1 MQSRNTSWGRLF
13 VLEQDPG
20 DQSPQTQRTGCAP
33 AGERAAA
40 AVGLADDMEWVDAQ
54 LSRFDLLLRTLAPVD
69 ALARL
74 LLNELAPLVGAAR
87 GAIYVMAVG
96 AGARETK
103 RLSLAAS
110 YAAGAGLPESVLVGE
125 GLLGQCAIDRRMRII
140 RDVPEDHFRIHSALG
155 SSAPRQLVVLPV
167 WLDDANIAV
176 LELAFFASLPAST
189 EALLDRLSERRPG
202 RSAFESAPEGAPS
215 GGAAPHPRTRPSQRA
230 GFWGKL
236 SHELRSPL
244 NSVLVLSKLLS
255 ENGESNLTAKQVAF
269 AKAIHHS
276 GNDLLGLVN
285 AISDLSKI
293 EAHRLVLEPVEMSF
307 SHFRADLL
315 RAFEPVAAARGLE
328 FSVELEPGLPDSIVT
343 DAKRLRQITKCL
355 LSNAFKF
362 TESGR
367 VAVRV
372 AMRGSGWSP
381 TRERLNGARG
391 VVAFAVTDTGVG
403 MSESEQRSILEVFPP
418 ERIEARRGA
427 GASGLGMAISRELA
441 RLLGGDL
448 RVESVVGSGSTFTL
462 YLPTCG
468 LSTAATTEPAE
479 ESEAQAHADVAQ
491 ATPEPPS
498 ELSAPVA
505 LPSPVSPAIG
515 RASEPSSRRRP
526 RGKGFEPAE
535 PADMTALSGLNII
548 LVDDDVR
555 SAFALTGLLE
565 RQGAAVSHAEDV
577 GEAIERLDEGR
588 RTSALLIDAELL
600 AAGSADS
607 VRNMLQRCAHLPI
620 IALTGTRTSEMP
632 AQVHRLPKSV
642 DARQLITL
650 LCDMSTQGR
659 PLSTGPI
666 QS

>member
-1 MQSRNTSWGRLF
+1 

-20 DQSPQTQRTGCAP
+20 EQSPQTQRTAGVP
-33 AGERAAA
+33 AGERVTAAA
-40 AVGLADDMEWVDAQ
+40 SPADDMEWVDAQ
-54 LSRFDLLLRTLAPVD
+54 LSRLDLLLRTLAPAE

-74 LLNELAPLVGAAR
+74 LLHELAPLVGAAR
-87 GAIYVMAVG
+87 GAIYVME
-96 AGARETK
+96 AGADARQGT

-125 GLLGQCAIDRRMRII
+125 GLVGQCAIDHRTRVI
-140 RDVPEDHFRIHSALG
+140 RDLPEDYFPIHSALG
-155 SSAPRQLVVLPV
+155 SGAPRQVVILPV
-167 WLDDANIAV
+167 WLGEENLAV
-176 LELAFFASLPAST
+176 LELAFFAALPAAR

-202 RSAFESAPEGAPS
+202 RSAFERTPQGAPS
-215 GGAAPHPRTRPSQRA
+215 SQAAPDPLLRPSQRA

-255 ENGESNLTAKQVAF
+255 ENGESNLTDKQVAF
-269 AKAIHHS
+269 AKAIHDS

-307 SHFRADLL
+307 SQLRAHLQ
-315 RAFEPVAAARGLE
+315 RAFEPVAAARELE

-343 DAKRLRQITKCL
+343 DAKRLRQIMKCL

-367 VAVRV
+367 VSVRV
-372 AMRGSGWSP
+372 AMRGEGWSP
-381 TRERLNGARG
+381 ARERLNGASG

-403 MSESEQRSILEVFPP
+403 MSESEQRSILDVFPP
-418 ERIEARRGA
+418 DRIEARRGA

-468 LSTAATTEPAE
+468 LSSVAQPTQESKAQAPAE
-479 ESEAQAHADVAQ
+479 LAHATA
-491 ATPEPPS
+491 EPP
-498 ELSAPVA
+498 LQVAAPVA
-505 LPSPVSPAIG
+505 PQPSVSSGG
-515 RASEPSSRRRP
+515 RRESEPSSRRRP
-526 RGKGFEPAE
+526 RGKERELAE
-535 PADMTALSGLNII
+535 PPDLIELFGMNVM

-565 RQGAAVSHAEDV
+565 RQGAEVSHAEDV
-577 GEAIERLDEGR
+577 GEAIARLDEGR
-588 RTSALLIDAELL
+588 LTSALLIDAELL
-600 AAGSADS
+600 AASSADS
-607 VRNMLQRCAHLPI
+607 VRNILQRCAQLPI
-620 IALTGTRTSEMP
+620 IALTGSGSSEMP

-642 DARQLITL
+642 DPRQLIAML
-650 LCDMSTQGR
+650 RDMVAQAKPVSNAPFRVEHRGQTDH
-659 PLSTGPI
+659 
-666 QS
+666 